1 LKTRLV
7 FRSIA
12 MGWLAALCAVVPGEG
27 LAQKI
32 KDDRSLVIYTLAYVE
47 QCTWVDQLLRTTC
60 ERIGQHLSQANR
72 KYCKLP
78 DDTFEA
84 HNAGALLDFRAR
96 HDEEILNNSMIIA
109 SIVDDTRG
117 DLERQ
122 FAEVLAGKVSM
133 FHLETMHR
141 VISGECLQIEQ
152 NWLPMHRRPGS

>member
-1 LKTRLV
+1 MKARPV

-12 MGWLAALCAVVPGEG
+12 MGWVAALCAAGPDQG

-32 KDDRSLVIYTLAYVE
+32 KDDRSLVIYTLAHVE

-60 ERIGQHLSQANR
+60 ERIGHHLSQANR
-72 KYCKLP
+72 KYCELP

-84 HNAGALLDFRAR
+84 RNAGALLDFRAN
-96 HDEEILNNSMIIA
+96 HDEEIQNNSRIIA
-109 SIVDDTRG
+109 SIVDDTRS

-141 VISGECLQIEQ
+141 VMSGECLQIEQ
-152 NWLPMHRRPGS
+152 NWLPLRRRPG